1 MNKIAL
7 SLLAA
12 VVLGQLA
19 WLGYSYHARVQE
31 IAESPHILLEVRQY
45 DPRDLF
51 RGDYLSLD
59 VQEEIPL
66 TPEEPRLGKSL
77 YWGADSVS
85 TYKGGE
91 RIEIPYPAREKQTEG
106 ATRLR
111 RGWYSHEDYFVGF
124 VRPDA
129 AGVWHLSRVEARGSS
144 EDVCREGERRLP
156 APLRAYITDSRARL
170 SADAADVAAVPVCSV
185 SLRHFL
191 RYYVPE
197 KKGNLP
203 SIAWNVRAEKKVRVT
218 MECVLRDR
226 NGIIP
231 VQLFVDGVPYLE
243 AYERWQKEQQEKT
256 EDNQP
261 PHLFS

>member
-19 WLGYSYHARVQE
+19 WLGCSYHARVQE

-59 VQEEIPL
+59 VEEEIPL
-66 TPEEPRLGKSL
+66 TPDEPRLGKSL
-77 YWGADSVS
+77 YWDAGSVPNYS
-85 TYKGGE
+85 ATGPNG
-91 RIEIPYPAREKQTEG
+91 IPYPAREKQTEG

-111 RGWYSHEDYFVGF
+111 YGWYSNDASFVVGF

-129 AGVWHLSRVEARGSS
+129 EGVWHLSRIEARGSS

-156 APLRAYITDSRARL
+156 AQMRAYITSSRARL
-170 SADAADVAAVPVCSV
+170 SADAADVAALPVCSV
-185 SLRHFL
+185 SLCHSL

-203 SIAWNVRAEKKVRVT
+203 SIAWNAPAEKKVRVT

-243 AYERWQKEQQEKT
+243 AYERWQKEHSEK
-256 EDNQP
+256 D
-261 PHLFS
+261 

>member
-19 WLGYSYHARVQE
+19 WLGCSYHARVQE
-31 IAESPHILLEVRQY
+31 IAESPHILLEVEPY

-59 VQEEIPL
+59 VVEEILL
-66 TPEEPRLGKSL
+66 TPDEPRLGKSL
-77 YWGADSVS
+77 YWNAQTFSVYS
-85 TYKGGE
+85 DGQ
-91 RIEIPYPAREKQTEG
+91 RREISYPGREKRMEG
-106 ATRLR
+106 AVCLQL
-111 RGWYSHEDYFVGF
+111 GWYSNGGNFVAF

-129 AGVWHLSRVEARGSS
+129 EGVWHLSRVEAWGSS

-156 APLRAYITDSRARL
+156 APLRAGITNSGALR
-170 SADAADVAAVPVCSV
+170 SAADSDAGPACRV
-185 SLRHFL
+185 SLRHPL

-203 SIAWNVRAEKKVRVT
+203 IIAWNAPAEKKARVT
-218 MECVLRDR
+218 MECVLRER
-226 NGIIP
+226 NGLLP
-231 VQLFVDGVPYLE
+231 VQVFADGVPYLE
-243 AYERWQKEQQEKT
+243 AYAAWAKEQQTEK
-256 EDNQP
+256 
-261 PHLFS
+261 

>member
-59 VQEEIPL
+59 MEEEIPL

-77 YWGADSVS
+77 YWDADSVW
-85 TYKGGE
+85 TYRGGE

-106 ATRLR
+106 ATRLS
-111 RGWYSHEDYFVGF
+111 RGWCSHEENFIAF
-124 VRPDA
+124 VRPDTE
-129 AGVWHLSRVEARGSS
+129 GVWHLSRVEAWGSS

-156 APLRAYITDSRARL
+156 SPLRAYITDPRARF
-170 SADAADVAAVPVCSV
+170 SADTDLAALPVCSV
-185 SLRHFL
+185 SLRHPL

-203 SIAWNVRAEKKVRVT
+203 SMAWNAPAEKKVRVT
-218 MECVLRDR
+218 MECVLRER

-243 AYERWQKEQQEKT
+243 AYERWQKENEQNAEK
-256 EDNQP
+256 
-261 PHLFS
+261 

>member
-59 VQEEIPL
+59 MEEEIPL
-66 TPEEPRLGKSL
+66 TPDEPRLGKSL
-77 YWGADSVS
+77 YWEAGDVYDYCGSG
-85 TYKGGE
+85 K
-91 RIEIPYPAREKQTEG
+91 IPYPAREKQTED
-106 ATRLR
+106 ALCLR
-111 RGWYSHEDYFVGF
+111 RGYSGPDALAGF
-124 VRPDA
+124 VRADA
-129 AGVWHLSRVEARGSS
+129 EGVYHLSRVEAWGSG
-144 EDVCREGERRLP
+144 EDACREGERRLP
-156 APLRAYITDSRARL
+156 SPVRAHIAASRTASRDEH
-170 SADAADVAAVPVCSV
+170 SHPVCNV
-185 SLRHFL
+185 SLSHSL

-203 SIAWNVRAEKKVRVT
+203 SIAWNAPAEKKARVT
-218 MECVLRDR
+218 MECVLRER
-226 NGIIP
+226 SGVMP
-231 VQLFVDGVPYLE
+231 VQVFVDGVPYLE
-243 AYERWQKEQQEKT
+243 AYEKWVKEHADQ
-256 EDNQP
+256 
-261 PHLFS
+261 

>member
-1 MNKIAL
+1 MNKIAF
-7 SLLAA
+7 SLLVA
-12 VVLGQLA
+12 VLLGQLS

-31 IAESPHILLEVRQY
+31 MAASPRILLAVKPY

-59 VQEEIPL
+59 MEEEIPL
-66 TPEEPRLGKSL
+66 TSDEPRLGKSL
-77 YWGADSVS
+77 YWVADSVS
-85 TYKGGE
+85 TYRGGE

-106 ATRLR
+106 ATLLR
-111 RGWYSHEDYFVGF
+111 CWWDSHDGNFIAF

-129 AGVWHLSRVEARGSS
+129 EGVCHLSRVESWGSS

-156 APLRAYITDSRARL
+156 APMRAYITSSRTE
-170 SADAADVAAVPVCSV
+170 SSEEQSVPVCCV
-185 SLRHFL
+185 SLRRAL

-203 SIAWNVRAEKKVRVT
+203 GIAWNAPAEKKVLVT
-218 MECVLRDR
+218 MECVLRER
-226 NGIIP
+226 NGLIP

-243 AYERWQKEQQEKT
+243 AYEKWVKEHAGK
-256 EDNQP
+256 
-261 PHLFS
+261 

>member
-7 SLLAA
+7 SLLAS

-31 IAESPHILLEVRQY
+31 IAESPRILLEVRQY

-59 VQEEIPL
+59 MADEIPL
-66 TPEEPRLGKSL
+66 TPDEPRLGKSL
-77 YWGADSVS
+77 YWVADSVS
-85 TYKGGE
+85 TYRGGE

-106 ATRLR
+106 ATLL
-111 RGWYSHEDYFVGF
+111 RGWWDSHDGNFIAF

-129 AGVWHLSRVEARGSS
+129 EGVWHLSRVEAWGSS

-156 APLRAYITDSRARL
+156 APLRAYINDSGARL
-170 SADAADVAAVPVCSV
+170 SADTDLAALPVCRV
-185 SLRHFL
+185 SLRHSL

-203 SIAWNVRAEKKVRVT
+203 SIAWNAPAEKKVRVT
-218 MECVLRDR
+218 MECVLRER

-243 AYERWQKEQQEKT
+243 AYERWEKEQAQKR
-256 EDNQP
+256 
-261 PHLFS
+261 

>member
-59 VQEEIPL
+59 LEEEIPL
-66 TPEEPRLGKSL
+66 TPDEPRLGKSL
-77 YWGADSVS
+77 SWDAGSVVHYS
-85 TYKGGE
+85 DTG
-91 RIEIPYPAREKQTEG
+91 RNEIPYPAREKQTEG
-106 ATRLR
+106 ATLLR
-111 RGWYSHEDYFVGF
+111 YGWYSHEASFVGF

-129 AGVWHLSRVEARGSS
+129 EGVWHLSRIEAWGSS

-156 APLRAYITDSRARL
+156 ALMRAYITSSRARF
-170 SADAADVAAVPVCSV
+170 SADAADVAALPVCSV
-185 SLRHFL
+185 SLCHSL

-203 SIAWNVRAEKKVRVT
+203 SIAWNAPAEKKVRVT
-218 MECVLRDR
+218 MECVLRER

-243 AYERWQKEQQEKT
+243 AYERWQKEHSEK
-256 EDNQP
+256 D
-261 PHLFS
+261 

>member
-12 VVLGQLA
+12 VVLGQLS

-59 VQEEIPL
+59 VEEEIPL
-66 TPEEPRLGKSL
+66 IPEEPRLGKSL
-77 YWGADSVS
+77 YWEEGSVS
-85 TYKGGE
+85 TYRDME
-91 RIEIPYPAREKQTEG
+91 PTVIPYPAREKQTEG
-106 ATRLR
+106 ATRLLY
-111 RGWYSHEDYFVGF
+111 GWYGSDASFVGF

-129 AGVWHLSRVEARGSS
+129 EGVWHLSRIEARGSS

-156 APLRAYITDSRARL
+156 AQMRAYITSSRARL
-170 SADAADVAAVPVCSV
+170 SADAADVAALPVCSV
-185 SLRHFL
+185 SLCHSL

-203 SIAWNVRAEKKVRVT
+203 SIAWNAPAEKKVRVT
-218 MECVLRDR
+218 MECVLREK
-226 NGIIP
+226 NGLIP

-243 AYERWQKEQQEKT
+243 AYERWQKEQGGKE
-256 EDNQP
+256 
-261 PHLFS
+261 